1 MSSLYQNNQW
11 VGYDDPSSAVVKA
24 NYIVNNNLGG
34 AMFWD
39 LPSDDFRHAATFYC
53 RPAATFY
60 CRPAATFLP
69 AEATFR
75 PDANV
80 WSAATF

>member
-1 MSSLYQNNQW
+1 MLINTIMSSLYQNNQW

-53 RPAATFY
+53 RPAATF
-60 CRPAATFLP
+60 LP